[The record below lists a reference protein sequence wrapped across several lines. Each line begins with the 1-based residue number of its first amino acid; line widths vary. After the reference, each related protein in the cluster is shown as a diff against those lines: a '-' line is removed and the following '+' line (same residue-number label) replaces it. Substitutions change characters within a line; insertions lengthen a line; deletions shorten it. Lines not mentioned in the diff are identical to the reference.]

1 MLFRHLRETKDTFAF
16 LLLVWF
22 CNLMA
27 SDLSPEPLGVF
38 FVLFM
43 VEKNGHFVQCTVR
56 PPLRPGP
63 DPPLVLGTEV
73 TDIY

>member
-27 SDLSPEPLGVF
+27 SDLSPEPLGF
-38 FVLFM
+38 FLSYLWW
-43 VEKNGHFVQCTVR
+43 KKTVI
-56 PPLRPGP
+56 LSNA
-63 DPPLVLGTEV
+63 L
-73 TDIY
+73 